1 MPRDLRSQAEL
12 REICLR
18 TLRKQ
23 AGFEGIG
30 DILIRPCASEDG
42 SANWTFAGFRPRV
55 DNAALRRARGVI
67 ERLRSSYQLRPESA
81 QASEHDE
88 PIH

>member
-1 MPRDLRSQAEL
+1 MPRTMRSQAEL

-23 AGFEGIG
+23 TGFEDIG
-30 DILIRPCASEDG
+30 DILIRPCASEEG
-42 SANWTFAGFRPRV
+42 SANWAFAGFRPRV

-67 ERLRSSYQLRPESA
+67 DHLRSSYQLRPEA
-81 QASEHDE
+81 GQASEYGK
-88 PIH
+88 PVN

>member
-1 MPRDLRSQAEL
+1 MSGDLRSQAEL

-23 AGFEGIG
+23 TGFEGIG

-42 SANWTFAGFRPRV
+42 GANWAFAGFRPRV
-55 DNAALRRARGVI
+55 DNAALRQARGVI
-67 ERLRSSYQLRPESA
+67 DRLRSSYQLRPEAA
-81 QASEHDE
+81 QPSEYGK
-88 PIH
+88 PIN